1 MSRGGGSRSQC
12 LLDKAVMMDGDVFR
26 ESTTLLKSAKAF
38 GNAIIA
44 IDRMAP
50 TLPFLREDMGRWGK
64 RVLPRDGVL
73 AKFRLF
79 VLVPA

>member
-1 MSRGGGSRSQC
+1 MSRGGRTRSQC
-12 LLDKAVMMDGDVFR
+12 LLDKAVIMMDGDVFR

-73 AKFRLF
+73 AKFRL
-79 VLVPA
+79 LVPA